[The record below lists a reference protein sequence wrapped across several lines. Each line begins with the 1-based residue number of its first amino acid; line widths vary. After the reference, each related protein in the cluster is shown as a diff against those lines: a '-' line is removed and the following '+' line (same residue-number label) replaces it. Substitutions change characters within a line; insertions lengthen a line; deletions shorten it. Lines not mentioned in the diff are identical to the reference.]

1 MHPLPNTIKHNTF
14 SNNYSTLFMANTITI
29 GDFNS
34 QKENFTVI
42 DVREPDEIAGGKIDG
57 SKNVPLGLVIRNAK
71 KGQMDEL
78 KGKKICVYCASGYRG
93 NIATDELTKAG
104 FDAVNLDG
112 GYMAW
117 KQA

>member
-1 MHPLPNTIKHNTF
+1 
-14 SNNYSTLFMANTITI
+14 MAKTITI

-42 DVREPDEIAGGKIDG
+42 DVREPDEMAGGKIDG

-78 KGKKICVYCASGYRG
+78 KGKVVQQKIKEVVEYAMKNNCC
-93 NIATDELTKAG
+93 N
-104 FDAVNLDG
+104 
-112 GYMAW
+112 
-117 KQA
+117 

>member
-1 MHPLPNTIKHNTF
+1 
-14 SNNYSTLFMANTITI
+14 MAKTITI

-42 DVREPDEIAGGKIDG
+42 DVREPDEMAGGKIDG

-78 KGKKICVYCASGYRG
+78 KGKKICVY
-93 NIATDELTKAG
+93 
-104 FDAVNLDG
+104 VNLYHRSNILLTG
-112 GYMAW
+112 RLLT
-117 KQA
+117 

>member
-1 MHPLPNTIKHNTF
+1 
-14 SNNYSTLFMANTITI
+14 MANTITI

-42 DVREPDEIAGGKIDG
+42 DVREPDEMAGGKIDG

-78 KGKKICVYCASGYRG
+78 KGKKICLSSKSVKKLDINDSGYRSST
-93 NIATDELTKAG
+93 IKI
-104 FDAVNLDG
+104 
-112 GYMAW
+112 
-117 KQA
+117 K

>member
-1 MHPLPNTIKHNTF
+1 
-14 SNNYSTLFMANTITI
+14 MAKTITI

-42 DVREPDEIAGGKIDG
+42 DVREPDEMAGGKIDG

-93 NIATDELTKAG
+93 NIATDELLTKAG